1 MKQKNKLVVFTYDK
15 FDFELLNEDE
25 INIICSSLLASIL
38 EIHKEKQRKRRKQ
51 K

>member
-1 MKQKNKLVVFTYDK
+1 MKQKNKLEVFTYGK

-38 EIHKEKQRKRRKQ
+38 EIHKEKQPKRRKQ